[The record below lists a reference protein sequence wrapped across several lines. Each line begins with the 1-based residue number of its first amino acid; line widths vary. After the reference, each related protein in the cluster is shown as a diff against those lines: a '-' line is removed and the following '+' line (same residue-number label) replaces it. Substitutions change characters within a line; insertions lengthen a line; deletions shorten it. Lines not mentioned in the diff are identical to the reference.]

1 MVVETHQILIYR
13 EKMIT
18 PLSNGWRFFFA
29 CAAEFFQKKKRKK
42 RKRITRGW
50 ISGCKLFDLKIFFT
64 SLSVRKEY

>member
-1 MVVETHQILIYR
+1 MGGVF
-13 EKMIT
+13 
-18 PLSNGWRFFFA
+18 FFFA

-64 SLSVRKEY
+64 SLSIRKETIGKILSETRRA